1 MRLLCARTRFI
12 DKKSVIVASA
22 NKNSHWRFTAG
33 EMPTLLEWAF
43 LEYNCYTHKK
53 MGGGAGG
60 QRIYPIPVWNPLFNP
75 PPPLGRGLASTSNAW
90 CHSRQN
96 RPSDV
101 INQRP

>member
-53 MGGGAGG
+53 MGGGGAAN
-60 QRIYPIPVWNPLFNP
+60 IPHSGVEPTIQ
-75 PPPLGRGLASTSNAW
+75 PPPLWVGGWHPPQTPEVSFA
-90 CHSRQN
+90 
-96 RPSDV
+96 PK
-101 INQRP
+101 